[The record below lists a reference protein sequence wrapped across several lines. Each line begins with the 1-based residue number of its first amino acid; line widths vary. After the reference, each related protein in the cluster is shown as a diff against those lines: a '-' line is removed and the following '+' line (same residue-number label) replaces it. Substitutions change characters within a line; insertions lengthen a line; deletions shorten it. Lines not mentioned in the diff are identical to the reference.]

1 MTQQKK
7 IHLLTGG
14 NIGDRFGKLLEAKR
28 LIHQNIGPV
37 RQASSL
43 YETEAWGKV
52 DQESYLNQ
60 ALEVSTLLSPQEVLA
75 EIFRIEK
82 TLGRLRASKWEARP
96 IDIDILFFEDEII
109 ATDALTIPHP
119 LLHRRNFVLIPMLE
133 IAPFMM
139 HPLLLKSIEE
149 LYCESRDNLEVIML
163 ETEPIE
169 S

>member
-1 MTQQKK
+1 MNQQKK

-14 NIGDRFGKLLEAKR
+14 NIGDRFDKLLKAKR
-28 LIHQNIGPV
+28 LIHQNIGHV
-37 RQASSL
+37 CQASSL

-52 DQESYLNQ
+52 DQEPYLNQ

-82 TLGRLRASKWEARP
+82 TLGRLRACKWEARS

-109 ATDALTIPHP
+109 ATDELKIPHP
-119 LLHRRNFVLIPMLE
+119 LLHRRHFVLIPMLE
-133 IAPFMM
+133 IAPYKI
-139 HPLLLKSIEE
+139 HPLLQKSIEE
-149 LYCESRDNLEVIML
+149 LYCESRDKLEVILL
-163 ETEPIE
+163 ETEPVE